1 MPYSTY
7 EDLVA
12 TIGEDELTRLTGG
25 TEPDLDKIN
34 NAIKNADCLIDAY
47 TFGKC
52 SIDEANIP
60 DLIRKISVDLAL
72 VILSEN
78 YYHFSELSNTMIR
91 KRRDSISLLQELSKG
106 KITPVEEGCGSA
118 IKVITNKLSLK
129 GYENEY

>member
-52 SIDEANIP
+52 RIDDENIP
-60 DLIRKISVDLAL
+60 DLIRKISVDLTL

-106 KITPVEEGCGSA
+106 KITPVEEGCGST
-118 IKVITNKLSLK
+118 IKVITNKLTLK